1 MIEARKIGFRPRT
14 PLAVMGAL
22 LIAAPALAQSTPPQ
36 PLAPGEIAPG
46 ILRGY
51 LSPKDL
57 PSSVALVPPPPA
69 DGSAAKVLDDAISKA
84 GLAFKG
90 TARWTQA
97 MEDADLKFPHAA
109 GDFSCALG
117 APVTETDTPH
127 LYLLLHRTLT
137 DAGLATYSAKNTYK
151 RARPFMTDGEPTCT
165 PQDEPALRK
174 DGSYPSGH
182 TSIGWAWALILSEI
196 APDRQD
202 AILARGRSFGRSR
215 IVCNVHWESDVLEGR
230 FVGAATVARLHADP
244 AFETDL
250 AAARQEL
257 ADVRAK
263 GLAPTRDCAAEAAAL
278 ALDPPTAP

>member
-1 MIEARKIGFRPRT
+1 MIQAPMIGLCTRGVA
-14 PLAVMGAL
+14 AVGAVL
-22 LIAAPALAQSTPPQ
+22 FATSALAQSAAPR

-57 PSSVALVPPPPA
+57 PSSVSLVPPPPA
-69 DGSAAKVLDDAISKA
+69 DGSAAKALDDAVSKE

-90 TARWTQA
+90 TARWAQA
-97 MEDADLKFPHAA
+97 IEDANLKFPHAA
-109 GDFSCALG
+109 SDFSCALG
-117 APVTETDTPH
+117 APVTEADTPH

-137 DAGLATYSAKNTYK
+137 DAGLASYSAKNKYK
-151 RARPFMTDGEPTCT
+151 RERPFMADGEPTCT
-165 PQDEPALRK
+165 PEEEPALRK

-215 IVCNVHWESDVLEGR
+215 IVCHVHWESDILEGR
-230 FVGAATVARLHADP
+230 FVGASTVARLHADP
-244 AFETDL
+244 AFEADL
-250 AAARQEL
+250 AAAGQEL
-257 ADVRAK
+257 AAARAK
-263 GLAPTRDCAAEAAAL
+263 GLAPNRDCAAEAAAL